1 MSVPHVPI
9 QESAKVQQRLGDAD
23 ELQIQLLMRLSP
35 ARRMQT
41 MLELQAA
48 WLAGV
53 RARLRRAHPELS
65 DYALTR
71 LMFERLKQN
80 G

>member
-1 MSVPHVPI
+1 MTRTNVLI
-9 QESAKVQQRLGDAD
+9 QESKKTQRRLDVAD
-23 ELQIQLLMRLSP
+23 ELQIHLLMRLSP

-41 MLELQAA
+41 LLELQAA
-48 WLAGV
+48 WLDGM

-65 DYALTR
+65 DYALT
-71 LMFERLKQN
+71 LLTFERLKQN

>member
-1 MSVPHVPI
+1 MASTPATQAETI
-9 QESAKVQQRLGDAD
+9 QRTLGRAD
-23 ELQIQLLMRLSP
+23 ELQIRLLMQLSP

-41 MLELQAA
+41 LMELQAL
-48 WLAGV
+48 WLDSV
-53 RARLRRAHPELS
+53 RARLRRAYPHLS
-65 DYALTR
+65 DYELTL